1 MKVLVYGMDGAT
13 WRVIRPMLEKG
24 KMNTLRS
31 LMDRGSYGV
40 LKSIEPMISPML
52 WTTISSGKVPEKH
65 GVKDFVIP
73 SDAVKTRRI
82 WDILE
87 KYGKTVGIFGHMV
100 TWPPRPIRH
109 FMIPDVF
116 ARGPE
121 TYPPEYQFIREMAV
135 AEAAR
140 ARSLR
145 KYLGYVAQGLRN
157 GFRWSSLW
165 AAARYMV
172 EEKIRRYGYLDTY
185 YRKRLLKLRFQTD
198 LFVHLIRK
206 YSPDYLF
213 FYSNVTD
220 ACAHLYWKFHEPQLF
235 PEVTQEEIRRYGH
248 VLETVYEAS
257 DRALGQILKALGPDT
272 NVIVLSDHG
281 FQPVPQMEDT
291 KTYVV
296 KSEALLKALGVADQV
311 RYVVISDRTYIRSLH
326 EDTAFEDQ
334 LMERI
339 RRIQVHGV
347 PLFITKRDKV
357 GYVLVTVNNREAS
370 PHIRLDETVDIEGKS
385 VPLGKLLSESDTR
398 ISGEH
403 HPDGILVVAGPAFK
417 SGVLVENATVLD
429 ITPTVLAL
437 FGIPIGRDMDGKPL
451 TALLQDT
458 VAQGISYVD
467 THDEGYTYS
476 GEEGEYTEEL
486 KEHLRGL
493 GYL

>member
-13 WRVIRPMLEKG
+13 WRVIRPMMEKG
-24 KMNTLRS
+24 RMRNLRS
-31 LMDRGSYGV
+31 LMERGSYGV
-40 LKSIEPMISPML
+40 LHSLEPMISPML

-73 SDAVKTRRI
+73 SDAVKTRRV

-135 AEAAR
+135 AEAAG
-140 ARSLR
+140 ARSLG
-145 KYLGYVAQGLRN
+145 KYLGYVAKGLRH

-165 AAARYMV
+165 AAATYMLQ
-172 EEKIRRYGYLDTY
+172 EKLRHYGYLDTY
-185 YRKRLLKLRFQTD
+185 YRKRLLKLRFQAD
-198 LFVHLIRK
+198 LFVHLVRRFQ
-206 YSPDYLF
+206 PDYLF

-220 ACAHLYWKFHEPQLF
+220 ACAHLYWKFYEPHRF
-235 PEVTQEEIRRYGH
+235 PEVTPEEVARYGG
-248 VLETVYEAS
+248 VLEEVYEAS
-257 DRALGQILKALGPDT
+257 DRALGQILKTLGPED

-281 FQPVPQMEDT
+281 FQPVPQLENT

-296 KSEALLKALGVADQV
+296 KSEALLRALGAADRV
-311 RYVVISDRTYIRSLH
+311 RYVVISDRTYIRSLQG
-326 EDTAFEDQ
+326 DTAFEDQ

-339 RRIQVHGV
+339 RQIRVHGV

-357 GYVLVTVNNREAS
+357 GYVLVSVNNKEAS
-370 PHIRLDETVDIEGKS
+370 PRIDLSETVEIEGQS
-385 VPLGKLLSESDTR
+385 VPLSKLLSESDTR

-403 HPDGILVVAGPAFK
+403 HPEGILVVAGPAFQK
-417 SGVLVENATVLD
+417 GVEIQGASVLD
-429 ITPTVLAL
+429 ITPTILAL
-437 FGIPIGRDMDGKPL
+437 FGIPVGRDMDGKPL
-451 TALLQDT
+451 AQVLAEP
-458 VAQGISYVD
+458 VAERITYID
-467 THDEGYTYS
+467 THDEGYTY
-476 GEEGEYTEEL
+476 ETDQGEYTEEL

>member
-1 MKVLVYGMDGAT
+1 MRVLVYGMDGAT
-13 WRVIRPMLEKG
+13 WRVIRPMMEKG
-24 KMNTLRS
+24 KMRNLRS
-31 LMDRGSYGV
+31 LMERGSYGV
-40 LKSIEPMISPML
+40 LHSLEPMISPML

-135 AEAAR
+135 AEAAG
-140 ARSLR
+140 ARSLA
-145 KYLGYVAQGLRN
+145 KYLGYVWQGVRH
-157 GFRWSSLW
+157 GFRLSSLW
-165 AAARYMV
+165 AAARYMA
-172 EEKIRRYGYLDTY
+172 EEKLRHYGYLDTY
-185 YRKRLLKLRFQTD
+185 YRKRLLKLRFQAD
-198 LFVHLIRK
+198 LFVHLVRRFQ
-206 YSPDYLF
+206 PDYLF

-220 ACAHLYWKFHEPQLF
+220 ACAHLYWKFHEPERF
-235 PEVTQEEIRRYGH
+235 PEVTEEEVRKYGG
-248 VLETVYEAS
+248 VLEEVYEAS
-257 DRALGQILKALGPDT
+257 DRALGRILKTLGPEDQVL
-272 NVIVLSDHG
+272 VISDHG

-296 KSEALLKALGVADQV
+296 RSEALLKALGVADRV
-311 RYVVISDRTYIRSLH
+311 RYVVISDRTYIRSLGN
-326 EDTAFEDQ
+326 DTAFEDQ

-339 RRIQVHGV
+339 HRIQIHGV
-347 PLFITKRDKV
+347 PLFVTKRDKV

-370 PHIRLDETVDIEGKS
+370 PHIDLSESVEIEGKP

-403 HPDGILVVAGPAFK
+403 HPEGIIVVAGPGFK
-417 SGVLVENATVLD
+417 KGVEIEGASVLD

-451 TALLQDT
+451 TQVLADS
-458 VAQGISYVD
+458 VAEAISYVD
-467 THDEGYTYS
+467 THDEDYTYS
-476 GEEGEYTEEL
+476 SEEGEYTDEL